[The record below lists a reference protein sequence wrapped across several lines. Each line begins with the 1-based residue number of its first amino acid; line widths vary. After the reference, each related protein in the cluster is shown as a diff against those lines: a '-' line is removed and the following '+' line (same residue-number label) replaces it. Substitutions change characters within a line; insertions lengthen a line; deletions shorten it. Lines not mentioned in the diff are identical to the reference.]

1 MISIFIFTI
10 LLTGCVKFNTTL
22 KIHSDGS
29 SDLTIIYG
37 IDKQVASIDG
47 TMTKS
52 MEETKKEAETRGF
65 KVVNFKDDKYIGLK
79 LEKHFDTYEDLAKK
93 EDMRLFDLKVEE
105 KKGFFKNKY
114 SISGNFDFTG
124 MMDDAGTEEFDQQ
137 MASSMM
143 SQMDLNF
150 TLVLPTKV
158 GENNASEIKDDGKT
172 LVWEFL
178 PNVNNDIEF
187 EFEKVNYLNIGLLIF
202 GGIIL
207 AVVIFVFIKRKRK
220 SAGISIEQ

>member
-1 MISIFIFTI
+1 
-10 LLTGCVKFNTTL
+10 
-22 KIHSDGS
+22 
-29 SDLTIIYG
+29 
-37 IDKQVASIDG
+37 
-47 TMTKS
+47 